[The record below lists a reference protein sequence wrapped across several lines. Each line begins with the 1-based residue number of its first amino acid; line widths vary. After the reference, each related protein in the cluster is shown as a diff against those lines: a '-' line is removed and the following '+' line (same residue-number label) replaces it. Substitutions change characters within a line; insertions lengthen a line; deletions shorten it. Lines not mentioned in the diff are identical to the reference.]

1 MKNLI
6 KRLEK
11 RGWGKREIAKAVRS
25 IKAAKQNKSKESL
38 FLEKRIYLIL
48 LAVIIAANFAIS
60 VALIPLLI
68 ALKGAFLYFI
78 LAVMGIVFGLL
89 FELVIR
95 SIEHLEKKLVA
106 NIPENAGLRCDLL
119 KKTFPENLELAD
131 YINFYSVLRKLS
143 KAEYTKKE
151 EFRRHVTMIAIIDKG
166 EIVNVGIDVLKEYYE
181 KTRNFITFVKK
192 IINEEKEEH

>member
-1 MKNLI
+1 M
-6 KRLEK
+6 
-11 RGWGKREIAKAVRS
+11 
-25 IKAAKQNKSKESL
+25 KES
-38 FLEKRIYLIL
+38 FD
-48 LAVIIAANFAIS
+48 LAVQELKRVDHLFWVSLKYTRTVDVIKHVIDRLIS
-60 VALIPLLI
+60 CI
-68 ALKGAFLYFI
+68 G
-78 LAVMGIVFGLL
+78 FGLESL
-89 FELVIR
+89 LKYAK
-95 SIEHLEKKLVA
+95 EKKLVA